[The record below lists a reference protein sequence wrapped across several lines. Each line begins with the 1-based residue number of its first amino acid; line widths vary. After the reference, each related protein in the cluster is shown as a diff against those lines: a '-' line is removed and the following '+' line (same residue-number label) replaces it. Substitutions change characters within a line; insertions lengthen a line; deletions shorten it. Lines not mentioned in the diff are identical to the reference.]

1 MTAIV
6 KEEQAEDSANTEE
19 AVARALEAPVPSA
32 LSKEVVELTDD
43 ESKGLIASIAIAAS
57 TGPLDPD
64 PSIPRVTTVLD
75 MSGD

>member
-1 MTAIV
+1 M
-6 KEEQAEDSANTEE
+6 KEEQAEDSANAEE

-32 LSKEVVELTDD
+32 SPKEVVELTDD
-43 ESKGLIASIAIAAS
+43 ESKGLIASVAATAS
-57 TGPLDPD
+57 TGPSDPD